1 MKYFGIMKK
10 KFVKNCIINLALTN
24 ISAVPSFYFFN
35 FQFMKGGVPVSQKV
49 VIDKIKILL
58 NKIFA
63 YNNLA
68 ENKGQGICP
77 NIFIRQQ
84 DIIENL
90 VILQNMGVNDEIFIM
105 GLFLVDRLTT
115 KNKFYLNRR
124 NIYNLLMTAII
135 LCLKMYDDNHIVQ
148 NIYPII
154 FETKRENL
162 NKMQKKFLKLI
173 QYQLYVKTEDFFN
186 YRARLLKL
194 KE

>member
-1 MKYFGIMKK
+1 
-10 KFVKNCIINLALTN
+10 
-24 ISAVPSFYFFN
+24 
-35 FQFMKGGVPVSQKV
+35 MKGGAAVSQII
-49 VIDKIKILL
+49 VINKIQILL
-58 NKIFA
+58 NKIYA
-63 YNNLA
+63 YNKLA
-68 ENKGQGICP
+68 ESKGQGICP

-90 VILQNMGVNDEIFIM
+90 VILQRMGVNDEIFVM

-124 NIYNLLMTAII
+124 NVYNLLMTAII
-135 LCLKMYDDNHIVQ
+135 LSLKMYDDNNLVQ

-154 FETKRENL
+154 FETNRQVL
-162 NKMQKKFLKLI
+162 NKMEKKFLKLI

-186 YRARLLKL
+186 YRTRLLKL

>member
-1 MKYFGIMKK
+1 
-10 KFVKNCIINLALTN
+10 
-24 ISAVPSFYFFN
+24 
-35 FQFMKGGVPVSQKV
+35 MKGGAAVQQIV
-49 VIDKIKILL
+49 VIDKIQILL

-63 YNNLA
+63 YSNLA
-68 ENKGQGICP
+68 ESKGQGICP

-90 VILQNMGVNDEIFIM
+90 VILQRMGVNDEIFVM
-105 GLFLVDRLTT
+105 GLFLVDRLTA

-135 LCLKMYDDNHIVQ
+135 LSLKMYDDNQIVQ

-154 FETKRENL
+154 FETNREVL
-162 NKMQKKFLKLI
+162 NKMEKKFLKLI